1 MPPFGSGSP
10 WSQRIRSPEKGLPTN
25 LSPKSDLLVSAW
37 DEHILGRHL
46 CRQAQRDVACRR
58 ETILEAHLSNGH
70 APNGSEQPG
79 QTAAEAAA
87 AEAASLQ
94 AAPAR
99 DVESLASS
107 LYLDLRPFM
116 DQAPPSV
123 RWPLNPK
130 P

>member
-1 MPPFGSGSP
+1 M
-10 WSQRIRSPEKGLPTN
+10 T
-25 LSPKSDLLVSAW
+25 
-37 DEHILGRHL
+37 
-46 CRQAQRDVACRR
+46 CRR

-70 APNGSEQPG
+70 TPNGREQPG

-87 AEAASLQ
+87 AEAASLRE
-94 AAPAR
+94 AAAT
-99 DVESLASS
+99 DVESLAPS

-123 RWPLNPK
+123 RYLPPPPPPSPSYPHSCPQLLRPQTLNPK